1 MIAKIIRKVKDF
13 TSRFSNRAF
22 VKYLNDSGILVGGGQ
37 IFGLSQPRLT
47 SRDQA
52 L

>member
-22 VKYLNDSGILVGGGQ
+22 VKYLNDSGILVGGDK
-37 IFGLSQPRLT
+37 FSAFLN
-47 SRDQA
+47 RD
-52 L
+52 